1 MTPVAVGEV
10 TVGAVAAPALARR
23 PISVCAYGFSAC
35 GLVKFQSQLMP
46 AFCAMFWP
54 VLPERVAAPPRRFCR
69 ELVQRRSATTVSTE
83 PLVRRFAVLPA
94 LAIAIVP
101 NIASR
106 VAVRLSTNDAL
117 LAEVFWVLSAP
128 GKNGLSWSTPVNV
141 AAPAMAGAPPATRT
155 MSSAVPT
162 LGPASAQISE
172 RAPSAA
178 ASS

>member
-1 MTPVAVGEV
+1 
-10 TVGAVAAPALARR
+10 
-23 PISVCAYGFSAC
+23 
-35 GLVKFQSQLMP
+35 MP

-94 LAIAIVP
+94 LAIASAP

-106 VAVRLSTNDAL
+106 VAVWPSTNDAL
-117 LAEVFWVLSAP
+117 LADVFWVLSAP

-141 AAPAMAGAPPATRT
+141 AAPAIAGAPAATWT
-155 MSSAVPT
+155 TTSAVPT
-162 LGPASAQISE
+162 LGPASVQISE

-178 ASS
+178 ASSWRVSCCGP